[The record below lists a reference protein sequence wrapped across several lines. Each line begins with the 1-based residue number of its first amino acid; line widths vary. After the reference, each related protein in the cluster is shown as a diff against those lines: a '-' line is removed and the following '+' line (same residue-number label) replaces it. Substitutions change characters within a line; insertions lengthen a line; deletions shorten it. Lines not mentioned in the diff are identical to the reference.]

1 MQIHVVQPG
10 QTLWSIGREYG
21 VLPGLLARFNGLTE
35 PYRLAVG
42 QAILILRPES
52 LYTVQPGDT
61 VFRIAQKFS
70 LTQNGLYRLNPGLSS
85 QERLYPGQVLVTSI
99 EDRPTEKTTLL
110 GYAYPW
116 ANERTLRGIL
126 PYADTLVPFTYGFTE
141 AGELVEPD
149 DEGLLALAKE
159 FGAKTLLHL
168 STLTEQGSFSAQRAG
183 AVLGDDAARGA
194 LIQNTVRVMREKGF
208 AGVDVDFEYLGRA
221 LAASYAAFLR
231 ELADAVHAAGGYL
244 MAALAPKTSDDQP
257 GVLYEGHNYAAIGQA
272 ADKILLM
279 TYEWGFTYGPP
290 MAVAP
295 LNAVERVVQ
304 YAVSRIEAGKLLLGF
319 PNYAYDWTLPYEAGL
334 TRAATLGNEAAAQL
348 AFDTGSEIFF
358 DEPAQTPWFSY
369 TGMDGAVHEV
379 WFEDVRS
386 SFAKFG
392 LVRQY
397 GLGGLGYWNFM
408 RPFAANFSLLNA
420 QFRLEGQRI
429 DKFQK
434 TGILLDDYK

>member
-1 MQIHVVQPG
+1 M
-10 QTLWSIGREYG
+10 
-21 VLPGLLARFNGLTE
+21 
-35 PYRLAVG
+35 
-42 QAILILRPES
+42 
-52 LYTVQPGDT
+52 
-61 VFRIAQKFS
+61 
-70 LTQNGLYRLNPGLSS
+70 
-85 QERLYPGQVLVTSI
+85 
-99 EDRPTEKTTLL
+99 
-110 GYAYPW
+110 
-116 ANERTLRGIL
+116 
-126 PYADTLVPFTYGFTE
+126 
-141 AGELVEPD
+141 EPD

-231 ELADAVHAAGGYL
+231 ELREAVHAAGGYL

-257 GVLYEGHNYAAIGQA
+257 GVLYEGHDYAAIGQT

-386 SFAKFG
+386 SLAKFA

-420 QFRLEGQRI
+420 QFRLEGQT
-429 DKFQK
+429 D
-434 TGILLDDYK
+434 

>member
-1 MQIHVVQPG
+1 MQ
-10 QTLWSIGREYG
+10 
-21 VLPGLLARFNGLTE
+21 
-35 PYRLAVG
+35 
-42 QAILILRPES
+42 
-52 LYTVQPGDT
+52 
-61 VFRIAQKFS
+61 
-70 LTQNGLYRLNPGLSS
+70 
-85 QERLYPGQVLVTSI
+85 
-99 EDRPTEKTTLL
+99 
-110 GYAYPW
+110 
-116 ANERTLRGIL
+116 
-126 PYADTLVPFTYGFTE
+126 
-141 AGELVEPD
+141 
-149 DEGLLALAKE
+149 
-159 FGAKTLLHL
+159 
-168 STLTEQGSFSAQRAG
+168 
-183 AVLGDDAARGA
+183 
-194 LIQNTVRVMREKGF
+194 EKGF

-257 GVLYEGHNYAAIGQA
+257 GVLYEGHDYAAIGQA

-290 MAVAP
+290 M
-295 LNAVERVVQ
+295 NAVERVVQ

-334 TRAATLGNEAAAQL
+334 TRAVTLGNEAAAQL

-358 DEPAQTPWFSY
+358 NEQAQTPWFSY

-420 QFRLEGQRI
+420 QFRLEGQT
-429 DKFQK
+429 D
-434 TGILLDDYK
+434 

>member
-1 MQIHVVQPG
+1 MK
-10 QTLWSIGREYG
+10 
-21 VLPGLLARFNGLTE
+21 
-35 PYRLAVG
+35 
-42 QAILILRPES
+42 LILATKNEHKVEEFQRILAPLGWQVIPQDAVCPPDLDIEETGTTFAENARIKAREACRLTGLAAIADDS
-52 LYTVQPGDT
+52 GLCVDALGGAPG
-61 VFRIAQKFS
+61 VYSAR
-70 LTQNGLYRLNPGLSS
+70 YSS
-85 QERLYPGQVLVTSI
+85 E
-99 EDRPTEKTTLL
+99 
-110 GYAYPW
+110 
-116 ANERTLRGIL
+116 
-126 PYADTLVPFTYGFTE
+126 
-141 AGELVEPD
+141 
-149 DEGLLALAKE
+149 
-159 FGAKTLLHL
+159 
-168 STLTEQGSFSAQRAG
+168 
-183 AVLGDDAARGA
+183 GDDGNNQK
-194 LIQNTVRVMREKGF
+194 L
-208 AGVDVDFEYLGRA
+208 
-221 LAASYAAFLR
+221 LR

-257 GVLYEGHNYAAIGQA
+257 GVLYEGHDYAAIGQET
-272 ADKILLM
+272 DKILLM

-319 PNYAYDWTLPYEAGL
+319 PNYAYDWTLPHEAGL

-386 SFAKFG
+386 SLAKFA

-420 QFRLEGQRI
+420 QFRLEGQT
-429 DKFQK
+429 D
-434 TGILLDDYK
+434 